1 MSVLTAVGE
10 RGLATWRA
18 VRRSIFRVGWPR
30 TDKDRAAAMISSV
43 VLHVHPAKV
52 QRHSL
57 RASYTLGLGLISFYL
72 FGVLIV
78 TGVVLMLYYTPHPP
92 DAYRSMKDLQFVV
105 TFGLVLRNMHRW
117 AAHAMVFVV
126 FLHMCRVF
134 FTGGYKGPR
143 QFNWVVGVG
152 LLLLT
157 LGLSFTGYLLPWD
170 QLAFW
175 AITVGSN
182 IAGYAPWLGA
192 EVKYLLLGGNVIGA
206 GALLRFYVL
215 HCIIL
220 PLLAIMLVAVH
231 FYRVRKDGLSAPPLP
246 EPPPVEEMVAGR
258 FPPSTR
264 SYGLMALTDRPAQP
278 VVEAEPDDEV
288 LAWPHLL
295 YRELL
300 LLLVVLVVLHAV
312 ALLFNAPLEEIAD
325 PTRTPNPAKAPWY
338 FLGLQELVSYSA
350 FVGGVLV
357 PTLMVLVL
365 VLIPYLDPAP
375 RGVGVWF
382 APERSWANRV
392 FAALASVTILVTL
405 VGMFFR
411 GPNWAWVWPWTQ

>member
-1 MSVLTAVGE
+1 M
-10 RGLATWRA
+10 WRA

-30 TDKDRAAAMISSV
+30 TDKDRAAAMISSF

-105 TFGLVLRNMHRW
+105 TFGPVLRNMHRW
-117 AAHAMVFVV
+117 AAHAMVVVV

-134 FTGGYKGPR
+134 FTGAYKEPR
-143 QFNWVVGVG
+143 QFNWVIGVG

-192 EVKYLLLGGNVIGA
+192 EAKYLLLGGNIIGE

-215 HCIIL
+215 HCVIL
-220 PLLAIMLVAVH
+220 PLVAVILVAVH
-231 FYRVRKDGLSAPPLP
+231 FYRVRKDGLSAPPVA
-246 EPPPVEEMVAGR
+246 EPLRVEEVAAGR

-288 LAWPHLL
+288 LTWPHLL

-300 LLLVVLVVLHAV
+300 LLLVVLIALHAV

-350 FVGGVLV
+350 FIGGVLV
-357 PTLMVLVL
+357 PTLVVLAL
-365 VLIPYLDPAP
+365 ALTPYFDPTP

-382 APERSWANRV
+382 PPERYWANRI
-392 FAALASVTILVTL
+392 FAALAAAAIVLTSI
-405 VGMFFR
+405 GMFFR
-411 GPNWAWVWPWTQ
+411 GPNWAWVWPWNP